1 MAGQPQYP
9 LKMAKTNKEALRLCE
24 SILVL
29 NAMTLLS
36 HKWFVKSCIL
46 GSGYPKGKVSS
57 PLKPKDNKLH
67 EHFFA
72 QSLHM

>member
-1 MAGQPQYP
+1 MSGQPQYP
-9 LKMAKTNKEALRLCE
+9 LKMTKTNKKAPRLCE

-46 GSGYPKGKVSS
+46 GSGYPKGKFSS

-67 EHFFA
+67 EQCFA
-72 QSLHM
+72 RSLHM